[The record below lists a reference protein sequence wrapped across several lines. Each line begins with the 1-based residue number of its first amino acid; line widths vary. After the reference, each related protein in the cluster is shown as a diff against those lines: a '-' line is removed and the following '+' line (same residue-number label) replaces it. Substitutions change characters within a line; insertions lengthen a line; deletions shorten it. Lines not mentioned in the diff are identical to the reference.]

1 MLSSILCSFCAVFT
15 CVMSYSSLESAN
27 PYVFGLGIPV
37 TGMVGFIIYC
47 VVAILFRY
55 HKQYYV
61 SCRIHRWNPPIH
73 MCPDWGFQSTIMC
86 YHAVFYAHFVWFFIS
101 DLSCAIVLFLV
112 HFMCLLFFMND
123 LSCAI
128 VLFFM
133 HFMSL
138 FINDLFPL

>member
-1 MLSSILCSFCAVFT
+1 
-15 CVMSYSSLESAN
+15 MSYSSLESAN
-27 PYVFGLGIPV
+27 PHVSGLGIPV
-37 TGMVGFIIYC
+37 TAMVGFIVCYRDVQIFVHFMCY
-47 VVAILFRY
+47 VFRY
-55 HKQYYV
+55 HKQYCV
-61 SCRIHRWNPPIH
+61 SCRIRRWKPPIR

-101 DLSCAIVLFLV
+101 DLSCAIVLVLV